1 LPSLLKLEETYGCPT
16 QKFDE
21 GVTVCMLD
29 ESTLKYESYYSKNLD
44 IINVH
49 VVCPDTGN
57 IWEKVFQQV
66 FAPLVYLQ
74 LCDVLSSKVRIFGVS
89 ISNFLSLE
97 RIVHFYLEGVD
108 LSSTAHI
115 VFKVVVKEE
124 L

>member
-1 LPSLLKLEETYGCPT
+1 
-16 QKFDE
+16 
-21 GVTVCMLD
+21 MLD
-29 ESTLKYESYYSKNLD
+29 ESTLKHESYYSKNLD
-44 IINVH
+44 ITNVH

-66 FAPLVYLQ
+66 FAPLVYPQ
-74 LCDVLSSKVRIFGVS
+74 LCDVLSSKIRIFGVS

-108 LSSTAHI
+108 LCSTAHV